1 MIVEIPTELEAKL
14 QRAARVR
21 QISVEEFVVQAV
33 RQALEQFESERLTA
47 LRSLRGSVSGG
58 SPTVDE
64 FLRERSEEGRK
75 EAEL

>member
-1 MIVEIPTELEAKL
+1 MTLEMPPELEAKL

-21 QISVEEFVVQAV
+21 QISVDEFVVQAV
-33 RQALEQFESERLTA
+33 RQALEQFESERLA
-47 LRSLRGSVSGG
+47 AVQRLRGSASGG